1 MEKIYRNLANVLI
14 KIEKDIERYRELING
29 LPKGSIFVRNVN
41 NKKYVYRN
49 RKIDGKVKCEYLGRF
64 TDDRVREEIKKS
76 HQYKTYVAKIRMLTK
91 QKKNIAK
98 IFNNNGELARFAVAL
113 NKVDGKE
120 PSPKAKVL
128 LNLLENQLIDLKTYE
143 ETINKIYKLQKIE
156 TGSLVEFAI
165 AINSIDGVRPDKKA
179 ITILNLYEKGK
190 LTLKQAEI
198 LLNELDYE
206 K

>member
-49 RKIDGKVKCEYLGRF
+49 RKIEGKVKCEYLGRF

-76 HQYKTYVAKIRMLTK
+76 HQYKNYVAKMRMLTK

-98 IFNNNGELARFAVAL
+98 IFNNNGELAKFAVAL

-120 PSPKAKVL
+120 PSPKAKAL

-198 LLNELDYE
+198 LLNQLDYE